1 MEDLLQ
7 KLEPKA
13 IAILNKITSSN
24 EKLKTLL
31 AKQPQRFL
39 VNLGFLDENLR
50 PIEVEEYFQYE
61 EDSRYEG
68 GFYGYFCFKY
78 EIMDELLV
86 LNCDNVV
93 YYKVED
99 CSTETFSIEDAEK
112 YFNLNEEN

>member
-1 MEDLLQ
+1 TRLVSNMEDLLK

-39 VNLGFLDENLR
+39 VNLGFLDENLKPR
-50 PIEVEEYFQYE
+50 ELKEYFQYE
-61 EDSRYEG
+61 EDFQYEG
-68 GFYGYFCFKY
+68 EFYGYFCSKHQ
-78 EIMDELLV
+78 IMEEHLT

-99 CSTETFSIEDAEK
+99 
-112 YFNLNEEN
+112 